1 MRMIRSLAR
10 MTSSSFVLRAV
21 GAAAMLA
28 IGWSCDS
35 TRPTP
40 MPEGKRT
47 YTTPAFNVVDAHKLP
62 DSVTWRLDKTMGKA
76 VWSGASPSYAISVE
90 FATRPV
96 GLIEFGLYRAGVR
109 YAQMQYLSVDGAT
122 TLTKGD
128 WSLNDLA
135 VEILRRISPSA
146 NSATFDSALAAAL
159 VGGDKLFDTLPYP
172 ANAPAG
178 LDTAAVT
185 KLVMLDLVA
194 RKKPLS
200 ELARTWSLKID
211 TLAVKAQIRIL
222 FAAGTIKDTS
232 TLLPPP
238 ADRQGPS
245 IAIETPATETVLDA
259 GRDSVL
265 VKVSARDPSGVDSVW
280 IDGRPAAKLD
290 SFWSVGRIRIPS
302 ADSWYEIAVKAVDR
316 AGNTATASV
325 RVRKAG
331 VVTDTVGPVVEIYS
345 PAAGTVLPHAQDSI
359 EVQVR
364 ASDRGGV
371 DSVWIAGRPARK
383 RDSLWTAGNVFVPV
397 SMTGTEIAVRAKDA
411 MGNATTASRN
421 VKREAPSAPGAP
433 RTQILSPAAGVPAP
447 FDSASVV
454 VRWMVVDPRG
464 AVTGA
469 WIGGV
474 AATLVDDSV
483 WALRVALL
491 PTGTASVLP
500 LLAVN
505 AKGDS
510 ILALVSLVRAK
521 DGLAPTV
528 EPGYAQKDTVDFD
541 TLSATVSWK
550 VLDNHKL
557 ASVRIDDSLVSGV
570 DGVYSLAAKLDVGR
584 NVVRI
589 VATDSTGNQTR
600 DSVAVVRSG
609 DARAPVLQRSSG
621 TKDTAFEI
629 DTLATTVS
637 WKVLDN
643 HKLASVRIGDSLVTG
658 VEGLF
663 ARRVL
668 LAEGANTIR
677 IVATDS
683 AGNRAQ
689 DSVVVVRSKDTQAP
703 KVVRATGTSD
713 LSVPY
718 LTATVNVGWMV
729 SDNVGVES
737 VTIGGKTVVKTDSVY
752 RASQAL
758 VLGRNVIHIAALDA
772 VGNAT
777 RDSVVVHRAT
787 HDSIAPVLVRKDAS
801 TSSRTVLYNIKT
813 ATVSWKVTD
822 ASPVAVVINDSVV
835 AAVSGYHTRD
845 IALAVGTTKIRIR
858 ATDTANNATWDSI
871 QITRTQ
877 PDTFSATWRI
887 DSTAQSV
894 LVDQSGHGLDLKLS
908 ATGMW
913 TRAFDT
919 TLVSL
924 LPSGKILYAAKVY
937 LTAYPDSGIYNKA
950 AVVMG
955 FYEGMKMGISVT
967 GQLMVAG
974 QKDNAGAY
982 AWYGPRSIN
991 GAVPLNKWTT
1001 LAVGANQATGEFYAW
1016 IDGTP
1021 VQLYAS
1027 KAVAGSK
1034 LRVAASTFALGADA
1048 RDGQKFTGRIAEA
1061 KVVDRFIYGAGL
1073 AVKLE
1078 SCIENSCAKTLT
1090 PSAFWRPDSVN
1101 QTTLADK
1108 SGRGL
1113 ALTKVSTG
1121 IWSRAFDT
1129 SLVAKLPSGR
1139 VLYTTQVKLSAYP
1152 ASTIYN
1158 KVAVVMGFYEGMK
1171 MAISTTGQ
1179 LMVAGQ
1185 RGTPGANTWYGP
1197 RSVARAVPLGRW
1209 VTLAVG
1215 TDQATGEFY
1224 AWIDGIPQRLYS
1236 ATAVAGTK
1244 IRVATSK
1251 FGLGADLTDGQK
1263 FEGQIG
1269 EVKVWNNFIYGPGL
1283 TVGLDPTIA
1292 N

>member
-1 MRMIRSLAR
+1 MVNIHDQKCQLETMPLNTLEAAGTLEADEQDYFLLGPQSFRKRYRLRQSYVAGSMYKG
-10 MTSSSFVLRAV
+10 SSSKEMVAALAKAGFLGFLGTAGMSTERARGELGYLVHHLGTQPSFGANLICNMNYPHREMEMAELLLQMKVPCVEASAFLGITPALVYLRLSSLFRNPHGKTESNQKIMAKVSRPEIARGFLSPPPPEIVDTLRRDGRITREQAELGACFPMCDDLCVEADSGGHTDRGVALVLLPVMLAMRDQAAGQHEYSWPVHVGLGGGLGTPDAIAAAFMLGAEFVLTGSV
-21 GAAAMLA
+21 NLCTVESGTSDLVKDMLQ
-28 IGWSCDS
+28 G
-35 TRPTP
+35 
-40 MPEGKRT
+40 M
-47 YTTPAFNVVDAHKLP
+47 NV
-62 DSVTWRLDKTMGKA
+62 
-76 VWSGASPSYAISVE
+76 
-90 FATRPV
+90 
-96 GLIEFGLYRAGVR
+96 
-109 YAQMQYLSVDGAT
+109 Q
-122 TLTKGD
+122 
-128 WSLNDLA
+128 
-135 VEILRRISPSA
+135 
-146 NSATFDSALAAAL
+146 
-159 VGGDKLFDTLPYP
+159 DTDH
-172 ANAPAG
+172 APAG
-178 LDTAAVT
+178 D
-185 KLVMLDLVA
+185 M
-194 RKKPLS
+194 
-200 ELARTWSLKID
+200 
-211 TLAVKAQIRIL
+211 
-222 FAAGTIKDTS
+222 
-232 TLLPPP
+232 
-238 ADRQGPS
+238 
-245 IAIETPATETVLDA
+245 
-259 GRDSVL
+259 
-265 VKVSARDPSGVDSVW
+265 
-280 IDGRPAAKLD
+280 
-290 SFWSVGRIRIPS
+290 
-302 ADSWYEIAVKAVDR
+302 
-316 AGNTATASV
+316 
-325 RVRKAG
+325 
-331 VVTDTVGPVVEIYS
+331 
-345 PAAGTVLPHAQDSI
+345 
-359 EVQVR
+359 
-364 ASDRGGV
+364 
-371 DSVWIAGRPARK
+371 
-383 RDSLWTAGNVFVPV
+383 
-397 SMTGTEIAVRAKDA
+397 
-411 MGNATTASRN
+411 
-421 VKREAPSAPGAP
+421 
-433 RTQILSPAAGVPAP
+433 
-447 FDSASVV
+447 
-454 VRWMVVDPRG
+454 
-464 AVTGA
+464 
-469 WIGGV
+469 
-474 AATLVDDSV
+474 
-483 WALRVALL
+483 
-491 PTGTASVLP
+491 
-500 LLAVN
+500 
-505 AKGDS
+505 
-510 ILALVSLVRAK
+510 
-521 DGLAPTV
+521 
-528 EPGYAQKDTVDFD
+528 
-541 TLSATVSWK
+541 
-550 VLDNHKL
+550 
-557 ASVRIDDSLVSGV
+557 
-570 DGVYSLAAKLDVGR
+570 
-584 NVVRI
+584 
-589 VATDSTGNQTR
+589 
-600 DSVAVVRSG
+600 
-609 DARAPVLQRSSG
+609 
-621 TKDTAFEI
+621 FEM
-629 DTLATTVS
+629 
-637 WKVLDN
+637 
-643 HKLASVRIGDSLVTG
+643 G

-718 LTATVNVGWMV
+718 LTATVDVGWMV

-752 RASQAL
+752 RARQAL

-822 ASPVAVVINDSVV
+822 ASPVTVAIDDSVV
-835 AAVSGYHTRD
+835 AAVSGYHTRT

-877 PDTFSATWRI
+877 PDTFAATWRI

-924 LPSGKILYAAKVY
+924 LPSGKILYTAKVY

-974 QKDNAGAY
+974 QKDDAGAY
-982 AWYGPRSIN
+982 TWYGPRSIN

-1016 IDGTP
+1016 IDGAP

-1073 AVKLE
+1073 ATKLE
-1078 SCIENSCAKTLT
+1078 PCIENSCAKTLT
-1090 PSAFWRPDSVN
+1090 PNAFWRPDSVN
-1101 QTTLADK
+1101 QATLSDK

-1139 VLYTTQVKLSAYP
+1139 ILYTTQVRLSAYP

-1171 MAISTTGQ
+1171 MGVSTTGQ
-1179 LMVAGQ
+1179 LIIAGQ

>member
-1 MRMIRSLAR
+1 MAPF
-10 MTSSSFVLRAV
+10 SFAHRAL

-28 IGWSCDS
+28 IAWSCDS

-40 MPEGKRT
+40 VPEGKRT
-47 YTTPAFNVVDAHKLP
+47 YTTPAITVVDAHKMP
-62 DSVTWRLDKTMGKA
+62 DSVTWRLEKTTGKA
-76 VWSGASPSYAISVE
+76 VWTGTSPSFAISVE
-90 FATRPV
+90 FATRPI

-128 WSLNDLA
+128 WVLNDLA

-159 VGGDKLFDTLPYP
+159 VGGDKMFDTLPYP

-185 KLVMLDLVA
+185 KLVMLELVA

-200 ELARTWSLKID
+200 ELAKTWSLRMD
-211 TLAVKAQIRIL
+211 TLAVKAQIRVL

-238 ADRQGPS
+238 ADRQGPA
-245 IAIETPATETVLDA
+245 IAIETPATGTVLDA

-265 VKVSARDPSGVDSVW
+265 VKVSVADASGVDSVW
-280 IDGRPAAKLD
+280 IDGRPAAKSD
-290 SFWSVGRIRIPS
+290 SFWSAGRIRIPS
-302 ADSWYEIAVKAVDR
+302 ADSWYEIVVKAVDR

-345 PAAGTVLPHAQDSI
+345 PAAGTVLPNAQDSI
-359 EVQVR
+359 EVLVS
-364 ASDRGGV
+364 ASDRSGV

-383 RDSLWTAGNVFVPV
+383 RDSLWSAGNVFVPV
-397 SMTGTEIAVRAKDA
+397 STTGTEIPVRAKDA

-421 VKREAPSAPGAP
+421 VKREAPPAPGAP

-454 VRWMVVDPRG
+454 VRWKVVDPRG

-483 WALRVALL
+483 WTLRVALL

-505 AKGDS
+505 AQGDS

-528 EPGYAQKDTVDFD
+528 EPGSAQKDTVDFD
-541 TLSATVSWK
+541 TLAATVSWK

-557 ASVRIDDSLVSGV
+557 ASVRIGDSLVNGV
-570 DGVYSLAAKLDVGR
+570 DGVYSMSAPLAIGR

-600 DSVAVVRSG
+600 DSVAVVRAV
-609 DARAPVLQRSSG
+609 DATAPVLQRSPG

-637 WKVLDN
+637 WKVRDN
-643 HKLASVRIGDSLVTG
+643 HKLVSVRIGDSLVTG
-658 VEGLF
+658 AEGLY

-668 LAEGANTIR
+668 LAEGPNTIR

-683 AGNRAQ
+683 VGNRAQ
-689 DSVVVVRSKDTQAP
+689 DSVVVIRSKDTQAP
-703 KVVRATGTSD
+703 KVVRASGTSD

-718 LTATVNVGWMV
+718 LTASVNVGWMV

-752 RASQAL
+752 RASQTL
-758 VLGRNVIHIAALDA
+758 VLGRNVIHIAAIDA

-777 RDSVVVHRAT
+777 RDSVVVYRGT

-801 TSSRTVLYNIKT
+801 TSSRTVLNNIKT

-822 ASPVAVVINDSVV
+822 ASPLTVVINDSTVS
-835 AAVSGYHTRD
+835 AVSGYYTRT
-845 IALAVGTTKIRIR
+845 IALALGTTKIRIR

-877 PDTFSATWRI
+877 LDTFAATWRI

-894 LVDQSGHGLDLKLS
+894 LVDQSGHGLDLKLAES
-908 ATGMW
+908 GKW
-913 TRAFDT
+913 TRAFDST
-919 TLVSL
+919 FVPR
-924 LPSGKILYAAKVY
+924 LPSGKILYTAKVY
-937 LTAYPDSGIYNKA
+937 LTAYPDSTIYNKA

-974 QKDNAGAY
+974 QKDNGGAY

-1001 LAVGANQATGEFYAW
+1001 LAVGANQATGEFHAW

-1021 VQLYAS
+1021 VQLYSS
-1027 KAVAGSK
+1027 KTVAGAK
-1034 LRVAASTFALGADA
+1034 VRVAASTFALGADA
-1048 RDGQKFTGRIAEA
+1048 VDGQKFTGRIAEA

-1073 AVKLE
+1073 ATKLE
-1078 SCIENSCAKTLT
+1078 SCIENLCAKTLA
-1090 PSAFWRPDSVN
+1090 PNAFWKPDSAN
-1101 QTTLADK
+1101 QTTLSDK
-1108 SGRGL
+1108 SGHGL

-1129 SLVAKLPSGR
+1129 SLVALQPSR
-1139 VLYTTQVKLSAYP
+1139 RILYTTQVKLSAYP

-1158 KVAVVMGFYEGMK
+1158 KMAVVAGFYEGMK
-1171 MAISTTGQ
+1171 VGISTTGQ
-1179 LMVAGQ
+1179 LIVSGQ
-1185 RGTPGANTWYGP
+1185 KDNSGSYRWYGP
-1197 RSVARAVPLGRW
+1197 RSVAKAVPLNRW

-1215 TDQATGEFY
+1215 TDQATGDFY

-1236 ATAVAGTK
+1236 ATTVAGAK
-1244 IRVATSK
+1244 IRVATTR

-1263 FEGQIG
+1263 FEGQFG

-1283 TVGLDPTIA
+1283 TVGLDPTIE